1 MTRHRSF
8 SSGCAAAAL
17 LCGLAPSAAGSP
29 TPTPTPAARARLS
42 GGFGRAP
49 SAPRDGEPRSL
60 ADAVRAA
67 RRRKEQKEQKAVAI
81 TNESLVKDPK
91 QGHVST
97 SRIQPAA
104 PPPAAPP
111 AARAGRGEGAA
122 VPVTPAGAPAAGAS
136 AAGEEAAW
144 RERARSLQRRAD
156 EFKTQITRLEAETKQ
171 LEGDFYRWDDGQY
184 RDRVIKPAWDK
195 KREELETARIQGK
208 QADADLAD
216 LPEKARRAGV
226 PPGWLRE

>member
-1 MTRHRSF
+1 MTRHRTF
-8 SSGCAAAAL
+8 CAACAAAAL
-17 LCGLAPSAAGSP
+17 LSGPAAAAGAP
-29 TPTPTPAARARLS
+29 TPTPTPAPRARLS

-49 SAPRDGEPRSL
+49 SAPRDGDPRSL
-60 ADAVRAA
+60 GDAVRAA

-81 TNESLVKDPK
+81 TNDSLVKDPK

-104 PPPAAPP
+104 PPTAPP
-111 AARAGRGEGAA
+111 TASRIGKGEGGAA
-122 VPVTPAGAPAAGAS
+122 AAPAASAS
-136 AAGEEAAW
+136 TAGEESVW
-144 RERARSLQRRAD
+144 RERARSLQRRVD
-156 EFKTQITRLEAETKQ
+156 DFKTQIARLEAETKQ

-195 KREELETARIQGK
+195 KREELETAKIQGK
-208 QADADLAD
+208 QAEADLAD
-216 LPEKARRAGV
+216 LPEKARKAGV

>member
-1 MTRHRSF
+1 MTRRRTF
-8 SSGCAAAAL
+8 SAACAAAAL
-17 LCGLAPSAAGSP
+17 LSGPAAAAGAP
-29 TPTPTPAARARLS
+29 TPTPTPAPRARLS

-49 SAPRDGEPRSL
+49 SAPRDGEPPSL

-81 TNESLVKDPK
+81 TNDSLVKDPK

-104 PPPAAPP
+104 PPTATPP
-111 AARAGRGEGAA
+111 AGRRGEGAA
-122 VPVTPAGAPAAGAS
+122 AAAPAASAS
-136 AAGEEAAW
+136 TAGEEAVW
-144 RERARSLQRRAD
+144 RERARSLQRRVD
-156 EFKTQITRLEAETKQ
+156 DFKTQIARLEGETKQ

-195 KREELETARIQGK
+195 KREELETARIQSK
-208 QADADLAD
+208 QAEADLAD
-216 LPEKARRAGV
+216 LPEKARKAGV

>member
-1 MTRHRSF
+1 LF
-8 SSGCAAAAL
+8 GAGCAAAAL
-17 LCGLAPSAAGSP
+17 LGGPLIAGAGTP
-29 TPTPTPAARARLS
+29 TPTPTPQPRLS

-49 SAPRDGEPRSL
+49 SAPRDGEPPSL

-67 RRRKEQKEQKAVAI
+67 RRRKEQREQKAVAI
-81 TNESLVKDPK
+81 TNQSLVKDPK

-104 PPPAAPP
+104 PPTAPP
-111 AARAGRGEGAA
+111 AAHPGKGD
-122 VPVTPAGAPAAGAS
+122 GAPATVAPAAAPAAS
-136 AAGEEAAW
+136 ASPAGEEALW
-144 RERARSLQRRAD
+144 HERARSLQRRVD
-156 EFKTQITRLEAETKQ
+156 DLKSQIVRLEAETKQ

-195 KREELETARIQGK
+195 KREELETAKIQEK
-208 QADADLAD
+208 QAEAELAD

>member
-1 MTRHRSF
+1 MTGHRFF
-8 SSGCAAAAL
+8 SAGCAAAAL
-17 LCGLAPSAAGSP
+17 LCGLAPSVAGSP
-29 TPTPTPAARARLS
+29 TPTPTPASPARLS

-81 TNESLVKDPK
+81 TNDSLIKDPK

-111 AARAGRGEGAA
+111 AARIGKGESAA
-122 VPVTPAGAPAAGAS
+122 APVAPAS
-136 AAGEEAAW
+136 PAAGEEAVW

-156 EFKTQITRLEAETKQ
+156 EFKTQIARLEAETKQ

-208 QADADLAD
+208 QAEADLAD